1 MTRLSMNREWAFRIL
16 QVICCAFTGYCIVH
30 CHGPSIHAHQIIVHE
45 AIFNAFYN
53 RPWEKNGLKY
63 EMYLKNQIKNVADFL
78 SSYALDHHSSSLSL
92 QTIGCSIKSFPTT
105 SQTLLWDNALY
116 CLKVN
121 YYTHV
126 LNCRTH
132 NHSIATQCCCN
143 GIEPQDLQS
152 IYRELGVQWSKSGQ
166 NLFLTMY
173 MTIIRDIRW
182 LDQ

>member
-1 MTRLSMNREWAFRIL
+1 MCLQSMHTKSLYVKQYLMYSIRDHEKKMDLKMRCTWKIKSKML
-16 QVICCAFTGYCIVH
+16 Q
-30 CHGPSIHAHQIIVHE
+30 
-45 AIFNAFYN
+45 N
-53 RPWEKNGLKY
+53 
-63 EMYLKNQIKNVADFL
+63 FL

-92 QTIGCSIKSFPTT
+92 QTIGCSIKSFLTPN
-105 SQTLLWDNALY
+105 QTLLWDNALY

-132 NHSIATQCCCN
+132 NHSMATQCCCN
-143 GIEPQDLQS
+143 GVEPQDLQS